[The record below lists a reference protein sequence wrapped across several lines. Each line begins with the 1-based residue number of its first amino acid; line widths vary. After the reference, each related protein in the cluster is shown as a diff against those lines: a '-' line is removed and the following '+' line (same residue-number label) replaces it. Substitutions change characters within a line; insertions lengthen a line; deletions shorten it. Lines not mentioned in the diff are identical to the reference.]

1 MARNERITAASFPQE
16 NPVNITRVAMYARV
30 STLNGQDPEMQ
41 LRELREYAS
50 RRGWLVDKEYIDQGV
65 SGSKES
71 RPALNELMNDAHR
84 RKFDA
89 VLVWK
94 IDRFGRS
101 LTHLVN
107 SLAELGALGVAFI
120 SFRDNLDLSTPSGR
134 LMFQIIGAM
143 AEFERALIQERVH
156 AGLRNAQA
164 KGKRLGRPRV
174 LVDVS
179 RIACLR
185 AQGHSWSQ
193 VRAELGISKGTAQR
207 AVAGLLKLAT
217 HNSVLQL

>member
-1 MARNERITAASFPQE
+1 MAKTQRTTRSSFPQE
-16 NPVNITRVAMYARV
+16 NPVTIARVALYARV

-41 LRELREYAS
+41 LRELREYVV
-50 RRGWLVDKEYIDQGV
+50 RRNWSVSAEYIDQGV

-71 RPALNELMNDAHR
+71 RPALNRLMADAHQGR
-84 RKFDA
+84 FDA

-101 LTHLVN
+101 LKHLVV
-107 SLAELGALGVAFI
+107 SLAELGGLGVAFI

-143 AEFERALIQERVH
+143 AEFERALIQERVR
-156 AGLRNAQA
+156 AGLRNARN

-174 LVDVS
+174 IVNAS
-179 RIACLR
+179 QIASLR
-185 AQGHSWSQ
+185 SQGRSWAQITDEIG
-193 VRAELGISKGTAQR
+193 VSKGTAQR
-207 AVAGLLKLAT
+207 AVVGLPKI
-217 HNSVLQL
+217 V